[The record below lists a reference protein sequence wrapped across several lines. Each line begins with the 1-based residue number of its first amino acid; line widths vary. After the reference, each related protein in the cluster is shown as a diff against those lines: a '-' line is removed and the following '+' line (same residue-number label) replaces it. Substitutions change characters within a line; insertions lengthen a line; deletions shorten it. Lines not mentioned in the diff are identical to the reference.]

1 MIDGIVCHDINDR
14 IYAVPSKN
22 DVSPA
27 AAWYFPCI
35 CTPRGNRVFALAER
49 KNRNTK
55 EDNVPLCR
63 RLDRRL
69 RKSCQ

>member
-1 MIDGIVCHDINDR
+1 MIDGIVCHDINDG
-14 IYAVPSKN
+14 IYAVTSKN

-27 AAWYFPCI
+27 ATRCFSYI
-35 CTPRGNRVFALAER
+35 RVSFFALAER
-49 KNRNTK
+49 KKRNTK